1 MRKCIFSLWLLIAT
15 KLFPPEYSSFHLN
28 VKLIGY
34 SDSFHLLPPQQL
46 YWGSDDFIN
55 ESQQK
60 QRNKHK
66 RKDSSAHRT
75 PTILCS
81 FSLLYWFVM
90 KSEKRIT
97 LVTYSLELNPL
108 ATVKNMGLRF
118 GVGSRSCPYYRDVM
132 KKKNEVKGPSI
143 AEPFN
148 IEFGVDRRE
157 DKHIN
162 KVITRA

>member
-1 MRKCIFSLWLLIAT
+1 MSL
-15 KLFPPEYSSFHLN
+15 S
-28 VKLIGY
+28 V
-34 SDSFHLLPPQQL
+34 
-46 YWGSDDFIN
+46 
-55 ESQQK
+55 
-60 QRNKHK
+60 
-66 RKDSSAHRT
+66 DSSAHRT

-132 KKKNEVKGPSI
+132 KKKK
-143 AEPFN
+143 
-148 IEFGVDRRE
+148 
-157 DKHIN
+157 
-162 KVITRA
+162 